1 MRGFER
7 RRKCWSV
14 TKPRD
19 IDDSCDL
26 FSPELTRRTAGQT
39 DEDN

>member
-7 RRKCWSV
+7 RSKCWSV
-14 TKPRD
+14 TKHRD

-26 FSPELTRRTAGQT
+26 FSPELTRRAAGQT

>member
-1 MRGFER
+1 MRGIER

-14 TKPRD
+14 TMHRD

-26 FSPELTRRTAGQT
+26 FSPELTRRAAGQT